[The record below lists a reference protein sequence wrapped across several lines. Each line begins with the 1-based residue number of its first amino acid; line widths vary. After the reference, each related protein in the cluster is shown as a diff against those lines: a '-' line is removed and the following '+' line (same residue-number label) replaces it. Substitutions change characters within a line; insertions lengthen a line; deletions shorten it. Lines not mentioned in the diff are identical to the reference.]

1 MGASGRFVKYHNRR
15 RLGVGLGSTMGKPTQ
30 TKPMYWDRFDICAA
44 HWMFA
49 MLWHDGQGSATYA
62 KFSQL
67 ERLRFSPAMGWAEPA
82 DLEANAREIYRQL
95 VVSRCGLHSTASA

>member
-1 MGASGRFVKYHNRR
+1 MGWAGAHN
-15 RLGVGLGSTMGKPTQ
+15 GGAHPNKT
-30 TKPMYWDRFDICAA
+30 MYWDRFDICAA

-67 ERLRFSPAMGWAEPA
+67 ERLRFSPAPRWAEPA

-95 VVSRCGLHSTASA
+95 VVTRCGLHSTAPA

>member
-1 MGASGRFVKYHNRR
+1 
-15 RLGVGLGSTMGKPTQ
+15 
-30 TKPMYWDRFDICAA
+30 MYWDRFDICAA

-95 VVSRCGLHSTASA
+95 VVTRCGLHSTASA